1 MYEWILLEV
10 LVKAFWELLNYLCLP
25 AALKYRCVHLYNPLM
40 ISVHAYKYAMENK
53 SNTRVL
59 SKHGQVAFPHSSSI
73 LEVHFKWHLSASA
86 LTKGSCLYV
95 LCGFP
100 EWEVERKWN
109 LKCTVICEFMFYL
122 PSLENLWGEWLRV
135 LALCVP
141 GLAPTDNT
149 LVGVKVQ
156 YKLWQ
161 LQPSVLFNL
170 SVDFLAQRWGQ
181 WCVQLVPYSPKL
193 KRSGFYR
200 QA

>member
-1 MYEWILLEV
+1 MTKYYSEV
-10 LVKAFWELLNYLCLP
+10 LARALWGFLNYLCLP
-25 AALKYRCVHLYNPLM
+25 AALKYRGVCVYNPLM
-40 ISVHAYKYAMENK
+40 ISIHAYKYATENQPDR
-53 SNTRVL
+53 SVL
-59 SKHGQVAFPHSSSI
+59 ERHREIAFPHPSLIS
-73 LEVHFKWHLSASA
+73 EVHSNWHLSAS
-86 LTKGSCLYV
+86 LPMKGNCFCV
-95 LCGFP
+95 LCGLS
-100 EWEVERKWN
+100 ECKLERKWD
-109 LKCTVICEFMFYL
+109 LKCAVVCEFMFYL

-156 YKLWQ
+156 CKLWQ

-170 SVDFLAQRWGQ
+170 SVDFLAQCWGQ
-181 WCVQLVPYSPKL
+181 WRVQLVPYSPKL